1 VQSNGKFRCVP
12 SVDNFKA
19 FRKKV
24 KHIVNNSDYGAKVKA
39 EKLAPIV
46 RGWRNYHR
54 YCKMDGSRFS
64 LSTSKTERSRY
75 STRKL
80 NRIATLARNC

>member
-19 FRKKV
+19 FRKRK
-24 KHIVNNSDYGAKVKA
+24 KHIVNNSGYGAKVKT

-46 RGWRNYHR
+46 RGGITTATAKWMGH
-54 YCKMDGSRFS
+54 DFTVPSTTEHSR
-64 LSTSKTERSRY
+64 
-75 STRKL
+75 
-80 NRIATLARNC
+80 